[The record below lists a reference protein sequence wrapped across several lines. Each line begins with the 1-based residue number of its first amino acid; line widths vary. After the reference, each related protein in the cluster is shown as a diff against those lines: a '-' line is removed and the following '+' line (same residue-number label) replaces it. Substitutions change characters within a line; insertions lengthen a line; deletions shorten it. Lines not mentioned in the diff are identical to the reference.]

1 MPSIARVALV
11 LAVGRLPSS
20 LAYRLPAKMGHSAR
34 PQDHSFE
41 CGRRAVL
48 FSTALAMGGLR
59 ANAIEGDVTAPLA
72 EPAEVSV
79 SAAPQPQPVAE
90 VSVPAAPEPQP
101 AAEASAPP
109 AAPAPQPAAE
119 ASAPPAAP
127 APLPAAIE
135 PEPAASQST
144 VPQEIGYKELVKQ
157 LNVCQETGV
166 CAVQRVEF
174 LNSSGEQAV
183 AYIGGTEYKVLDIP
197 LDNPN
202 NDSSPLK
209 LAAKLRDANVPYTF
223 PFSNYLKKAR
233 DAAPPPSSSQPSPS
247 GFGLPS
253 LSLPSLPSLPSL
265 F

>member
-90 VSVPAAPEPQP
+90 VSVPAAPE
-101 AAEASAPP
+101 
-109 AAPAPQPAAE
+109 PQPAAE